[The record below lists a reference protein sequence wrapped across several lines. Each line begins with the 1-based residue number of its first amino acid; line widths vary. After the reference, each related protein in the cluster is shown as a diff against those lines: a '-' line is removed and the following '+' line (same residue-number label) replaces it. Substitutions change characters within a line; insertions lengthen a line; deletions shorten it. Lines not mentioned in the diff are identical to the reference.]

1 MGGAWQTSDRCRSRA
16 GFFLSLLGCLLVL
29 GLVGCGSSGTPATP
43 EKKLKIGLLITPKGL
58 NDKGFNDLA
67 YTGLK
72 SAERKYGIQ
81 PVVIEPS
88 TMNDQEACLRFFA
101 AQKLDAVIAVG
112 MAFLGGIRQ
121 VASENPQLRFLVI
134 DSDISEGQ
142 IQGVAF
148 REYEASLLCGYLAAA
163 RSRTGKI
170 GFIGGVDIP
179 VIRRFLVGFEQ
190 GAQLSASG
198 AQVMTQF
205 VGEDFSGFNKPD
217 RAKDIAHEMYQGG
230 CDVVFPAA
238 GASGLGVI
246 SAAVQ
251 NKKFVIGVDM
261 NQDSL
266 APGLVL
272 TSLLKRVDTVVEDI
286 VKTLVD
292 GKGNEAVKKTYG
304 LADGGVDLTDF
315 QFSRQELGPEI
326 ISRVNELRQEVI
338 NRKVGSFPAH
348 LH

>member
-1 MGGAWQTSDRCRSRA
+1 M
-16 GFFLSLLGCLLVL
+16 
-29 GLVGCGSSGTPATP
+29 LVGCDSAGTPAKID
-43 EKKLKIGLLITPKGL
+43 KKLKIGLLITPKGL

-72 SAERKYGIQ
+72 SAERKYGIE
-81 PVVIEPS
+81 PTVIEPS
-88 TMNDQEACLRFFA
+88 TMKDQEACLRFFA

-112 MAFLGGIRQ
+112 VAFLDSIRR

-134 DSDISEGQ
+134 DSDVSEGQ

-148 REYEASLLCGYLAAA
+148 REYEASLLCGFLASA
-163 RSRTGKI
+163 RSKTGKI

-179 VIRRFLVGFEQ
+179 VIRRFLVGYEQ
-190 GAQLSASG
+190 GAKLASPSIE
-198 AQVMTQF
+198 VVTQF

-217 RAKDIAHEMYQGG
+217 RAKEIAHEMYQNG

-251 NKKFVIGVDM
+251 NKKYVIGVDM

-286 VKTLVD
+286 VKTLAE
-292 GKGNEAVKKTYG
+292 GKGNESVKKTYG

-315 QFSRQELGPEI
+315 QFSRQELGVELI
-326 ISRVNELRQEVI
+326 NRVNELRQEVI
-338 NRKVGSFPAH
+338 RGKVGSFSTN

>member
-1 MGGAWQTSDRCRSRA
+1 MGGTWQTFDGCRSRY
-16 GFFLSLLGCLLVL
+16 GFFLILLCVIAVL
-29 GLVGCGSSGTPATP
+29 SSVGCDGSGTPP
-43 EKKLKIGLLITPKGL
+43 KVDRKLKIGLLITPKGL

-67 YTGLK
+67 YAGLK
-72 SAERKYGIQ
+72 SAERKYGIE

-88 TMNDQEACLRFFA
+88 TMKDQEACLRFFV

-112 MAFLGGIRQ
+112 VAFIDSIRQ

-134 DSDISEGQ
+134 DSDIEEGQ

-148 REYEASLLCGYLAAA
+148 REYEASLLCGFIAGS
-163 RSRTGKI
+163 RSKTGKI

-179 VIRRFLVGFEQ
+179 VIRRFLMGYEQ
-190 GAQLSASG
+190 GARLASPTIEVV
-198 AQVMTQF
+198 AQF

-217 RAKDIAHEMYQGG
+217 RAKDIAHEMFQNG

-238 GASGLGVI
+238 GASGLGAI
-246 SAAVQ
+246 SVAVQ

-286 VKTLVD
+286 VKSLVE
-292 GKGNEAVKKTYG
+292 GKGNEAVKKNYG

-315 QFSRQELGPEI
+315 QFSRQELGPDLI
-326 ISRVNELRQEVI
+326 NRVNELRQDVI
-338 NRKVGSFPAH
+338 RGKVGSFPNK